1 MQPETSAQS
10 DDAIDRH
17 IQKLVLPAKLRE
29 MSADSRIRA
38 ILLRWR
44 REIEMED
51 RVNSAADKFI
61 GVFCIVL
68 ALALLSAAG
77 YFCRQTILEQTPVFA
92 VTVRYISLTLAL
104 GAVCFAIGIFGVATA
119 GWRLPGRPLYLIGWS
134 CVAAFCLL
142 VFAIIGVVPLAFIKF

>member
-29 MSADSRIRA
+29 MSADSRIRK
-38 ILLRWR
+38 ILFRWR

-61 GVFCIVL
+61 GGFFIVL
-68 ALALLSAAG
+68 AFALFLTAG
-77 YFCRQTILEQTPVFA
+77 YFCRQTILEQAPTLA
-92 VTVRYISLTLAL
+92 VTVRYISLTLAF
-104 GAVCFAIGIFGVATA
+104 GAVCFAIGIFGVATT
-119 GWRLPGRPLYLIGWS
+119 GWRVPGRPLYVIGWS
-134 CVAAFCLL
+134 CVAAFCLF